1 MDINLMITSFPKL
14 LDATVVTV
22 KLLSLSLFFG
32 LFIGLLFA
40 ILRLSKNKII
50 NKFAYG
56 YSYVFRGTPLLV
68 QIFIIYFG
76 LGNIEYFRST
86 FLWVVFKEPYW
97 CAIIAFALNT
107 GAYTSEILR
116 SAFQTIKPGFIEAG
130 KSLGISNKII
140 FYKIQIPIAIR
151 QSLPAYGNEIILMM
165 KGTSLASTV
174 TLMDFDLMINS
185 LPKLLGATVV
195 TLKLLS
201 ASLFFGLFIGLLF
214 AVLRL
219 NKNKIINKFA
229 YTYSYVFRGTPLLV
243 QIFIIYFGLGQIEYF
258 RSTFLWV
265 VFKEPYWCAIIA
277 FALNTGAYTSEI
289 LRSAFQTIKPGLIE
303 AGKSLGISNKI
314 IFYKIQIPIAI
325 RQSLP
330 AYGNEIILMMKGTS
344 LASTVTLMDLTG
356 VAKYIISTTF
366 KPIEVFIVAGGIYL
380 FMTFIIHNVIKFL
393 EKKYSFN

>member
-1 MDINLMITSFPKL
+1 MDLELMINSFPKL
-14 LDATVVTV
+14 LSAAVITL
-22 KLLSLSLFFG
+22 KLLSVSLIIG
-32 LFIGLLFA
+32 LFIGLFFA
-40 ILRLSKNKII
+40 ILRLNKNIFI
-50 NKFAYG
+50 SKFAYG

-76 LGNIEYFRST
+76 LGQIEYLRST
-86 FLWVVFKEPYW
+86 VLWVILKEPYW

-116 SAFQTIKPGFIEAG
+116 SAFQTIKPGIIEAG

-174 TLMDFDLMINS
+174 TI
-185 LPKLLGATVV
+185 
-195 TLKLLS
+195 
-201 ASLFFGLFIGLLF
+201 
-214 AVLRL
+214 
-219 NKNKIINKFA
+219 
-229 YTYSYVFRGTPLLV
+229 
-243 QIFIIYFGLGQIEYF
+243 
-258 RSTFLWV
+258 
-265 VFKEPYWCAIIA
+265 
-277 FALNTGAYTSEI
+277 
-289 LRSAFQTIKPGLIE
+289 
-303 AGKSLGISNKI
+303 
-314 IFYKIQIPIAI
+314 
-325 RQSLP
+325 
-330 AYGNEIILMMKGTS
+330 
-344 LASTVTLMDLTG
+344 MDLTG